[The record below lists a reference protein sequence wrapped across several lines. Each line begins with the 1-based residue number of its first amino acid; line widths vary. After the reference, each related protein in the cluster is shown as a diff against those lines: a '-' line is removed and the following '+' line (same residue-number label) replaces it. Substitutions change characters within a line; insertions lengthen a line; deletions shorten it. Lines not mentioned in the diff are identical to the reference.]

1 MTRPKQR
8 CTQQYPLDPEVGE
21 AIVRYLKEARPRCH
35 HRELFLTLHAP
46 IRPLQPNCISPI
58 VRSRIDALGIQVP
71 RRGAHC
77 LRHACAR
84 HLLAAGFSLKQI
96 GDQLGH
102 RSAAA
107 TRVYVKVDLDGLR
120 QVAELDL
127 EGML

>member
-1 MTRPKQR
+1 
-8 CTQQYPLDPEVGE
+8 
-21 AIVRYLKEARPRCH
+21 
-35 HRELFLTLHAP
+35 
-46 IRPLQPNCISPI
+46 
-58 VRSRIDALGIQVP
+58 
-71 RRGAHC
+71 

-107 TRVYVKVDLDGLR
+107 TRVYAKVDLDGLR